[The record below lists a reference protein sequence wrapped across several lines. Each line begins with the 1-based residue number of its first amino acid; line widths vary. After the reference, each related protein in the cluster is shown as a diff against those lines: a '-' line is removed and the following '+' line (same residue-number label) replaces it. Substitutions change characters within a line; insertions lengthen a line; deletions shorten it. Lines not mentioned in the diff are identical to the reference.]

1 MVTNAVQEAIEL
13 LTLRR
18 IETVEQ
24 LVQIDEALEQLGV
37 SVKPTRKRHQ
47 STRPVASDQSPL
59 PVDAEPRKAK
69 SVKSVVRQIAESAP
83 RRWKNDDFADKI
95 SSGKY
100 GVSVKDVRGS
110 VRTAVW
116 HLRQE
121 GVLLDVEGGV
131 IAAKHEDAV
140 KAKDLKLLNAGFD
153 LEIVHGE
160 A

>member
-1 MVTNAVQEAIEL
+1 MRLVYCNAVIKRKSGVPL
-13 LTLRR
+13 SLR
-18 IETVEQ
+18 
-24 LVQIDEALEQLGV
+24 VQA
-37 SVKPTRKRHQ
+37 
-47 STRPVASDQSPL
+47 PL
-59 PVDAEPRKAK
+59 PADPEPRKAK

-83 RRWKNDDFADKI
+83 RRWNNDDFAYEI

-100 GVSVKDVRGS
+100 GVSVKDIRGS

-140 KAKDLKLLNAGFD
+140 SAKDLKLLNAGFD
-153 LEIVHGE
+153 LESVHGE
-160 A
+160 GQ